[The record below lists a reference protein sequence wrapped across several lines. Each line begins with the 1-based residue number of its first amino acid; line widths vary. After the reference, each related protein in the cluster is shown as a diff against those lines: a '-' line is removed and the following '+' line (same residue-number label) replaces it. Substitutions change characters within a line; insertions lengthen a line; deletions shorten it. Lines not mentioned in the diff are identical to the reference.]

1 MRLFV
6 ALDIPEVVRRNLAD
20 VMMTLRAAAPGARW
34 VRAEGMHL
42 TLKFIGHVPPEKLEP
57 IRGALGAIRLQ
68 APVEIR
74 FRGLGFFPSERR
86 PRVFWAGMEA
96 TPNLEELAANLE
108 GRLEPLGIARE
119 QRPFKPHLTLARFTE
134 PRPAPKLLDA
144 VRSLPGTEFGEM
156 RTSEFR
162 LFESRL
168 KPTGAEYTVLATFR
182 FAG

>member
-6 ALDIPEVVRRNLAD
+6 ALEIPEAVRRSLAD
-20 VMMTLRAAAPGARW
+20 LIAKLRPVAPSARW

-57 IRGALGAIRLQ
+57 IRGALDTIRVD
-68 APVEIR
+68 AAAEIC

-86 PRVFWAGMEA
+86 PRVLWAGMEA
-96 TPNLEELAANLE
+96 TPNLAQLAADVE
-108 GRLEPLGIARE
+108 SRLEPLGITRE
-119 QRPFKPHLTLARFTE
+119 QRPFKPHLTLARFPE
-134 PRPAPKLLDA
+134 PRPAPKLLEA
-144 VRSLPGTEFGEM
+144 IVPLRHAEFGEM
-156 RTSEFR
+156 QTSEFH

-182 FAG
+182 FSC

>member
-6 ALDIPEVVRRNLAD
+6 ALEIPEAVRHALAD
-20 VMMTLRAAAPGARW
+20 LMTKLRATAPGARW

-42 TLKFIGHVPPEKLEP
+42 TLKFIGHVPQEKLEP
-57 IRGALGAIRLQ
+57 IREALGAIRLE
-68 APVEIR
+68 APVAIF

-96 TPNLEELAANLE
+96 TANLVELAAGLE
-108 GRLEPLGIARE
+108 ARLEPLGIARE
-119 QRPFKPHLTLARFTE
+119 QRPFKPHLTLARFPE

-144 VRSLPGTEFGEM
+144 VRSLPSTEFGEM
-156 RTSEFR
+156 RTSELH

-168 KPTGAEYTVLATFR
+168 KPTGAEYTVLAAFR